1 MATTSTTSTTST
13 TPQKKRSDGINPYVL
28 LFFILVAAAIATW
41 IVPAGQYAS
50 ETKVITTIKDGV
62 ETQVKSSYTIP
73 GSYERLPEQHGVLPG
88 QVFTSIADGLVKAA
102 PIIFLIIFTGG
113 ALHLL
118 ETTGAINKVLSNISR
133 SKKLNDFLLIT
144 IFFVVFSILGTT
156 GIVVNSIIAF
166 VPIGLL
172 VAKSVGMDDKFGAAI
187 VYVAAY
193 SGFNASVMAPM
204 TVGLSQ
210 GLADVPLL
218 SAFGF
223 RTVVYISFVIAGIIF
238 LTLYAKKCRRQGMVR
253 PDVEIDDSQFE
264 TSKISLRH
272 VITLSYAAFCL
283 IGFIFGAIEWSWGEK
298 EMMAMFII
306 LGVGVGVLNRMSA
319 NDIAT
324 GFLKGCAGM
333 VGGAFIV
340 GMARAIAIVLAD
352 GMILDTIVNSII
364 SLMDGL
370 PKTLSALSMFGT
382 AAIMH
387 FFISSGSGEAAVL
400 VPIFTP
406 MGDLLEITRQTTVQ
420 TVLMG
425 EGVVNCIN
433 PTSGILMAVLATS
446 KIPYTKWLKFIW
458 PLVLTW
464 VIISIISIVYAVVTN
479 LGPI

>member
-1 MATTSTTSTTST
+1 MATATT
-13 TPQKKRSDGINPYVL
+13 TPNKKRSEGLNPYVL
-28 LFFILVAAAIATW
+28 LFFILVLAAVATW

-50 ETKVITTIKDGV
+50 ETKVITVIKDGV
-62 ETQVKSSYTIP
+62 ESKVSSSYTVP
-73 GSYERLPEQHGVLPG
+73 GSYERLPEQHGVSPG
-88 QVFTSIADGLVKAA
+88 HIFISIADGLVKAA

-118 ETTGAINKVLSNISR
+118 EETGAIKKVLSNISK
-133 SKKLNDFLLIT
+133 SKRLNDFLLIS
-144 IFFVVFSILGTT
+144 IFFIVFSILGTT

-172 VAKSVGMDDKFGAAI
+172 VAKSVGMDDKFGAAL

-193 SGFNASVMAPM
+193 SGFNASIMAPM

-218 SAFGF
+218 SGLGY
-223 RTVVYISFVIAGIIF
+223 RMVIYISFVVAGIIF
-238 LTLYAKKCRRQGMVR
+238 LTIYTKKCRSKGMIR
-253 PDVEIDDSQFE
+253 PDIVVDDSEEQ
-264 TSKISLRH
+264 TAKISLRH
-272 VITLSYAAFCL
+272 IITLSYSALCL
-283 IGFIFGAIEWSWGEK
+283 VGFIFGAVEFGWGEK

-306 LGVGVGVLNRMSA
+306 LGVGVGILNSMSA
-319 NDIAT
+319 NSIAT

-340 GMARAIAIVLAD
+340 GMARAIAIVLSD
-352 GMILDTIVNSII
+352 GMILDTIVNAII
-364 SLMDGL
+364 SMMDGL
-370 PKTLSALSMFGT
+370 PKTLSTLSMFGS
-382 AAIMH
+382 AAVMH

-420 TVLMG
+420 TVLLG

-446 KIPYTKWLKFIW
+446 KIPYTTWVKFIW
-458 PLVLTW
+458 PLVLAW
-464 VIISIISIVYAVVTN
+464 VVISILALVYAVMTN